1 MGVRKI
7 DQFDIDYEELDSQ
20 VSKALNLSPGS
31 VFVLSNG
38 VGAELFEFVYPMKLR
53 GNMIPV
59 NTNTTL
65 GRAVISKRSYISN
78 NLKKEKNLLALNF
91 LMEMGLEPMQKV
103 ITYPIEL
110 AGKVEAVLEVVR
122 RGGSLTEAPDF
133 GQEDLK
139 RMREVIDK
147 TLSLRV
153 VAEIG

>member
-78 NLKKEKNLLALNF
+78 TLKKEKNLLALNF

-103 ITYPIEL
+103 ITYPIEF

-133 GQEDLK
+133 DREDLK
-139 RMREVIDK
+139 RIREVIDK
-147 TLSLRV
+147 ILSLRV